1 MLYSLFSMVIKD
13 LKLILRNKQLMIT
26 SFAFPFI
33 VFFIFSFT
41 FSDLMKRKPV
51 IEPFKVAVVDYENS
65 NLSNTL
71 INNFKNYKSFSN
83 FVNLQILSIE
93 EAKLKFSQNK
103 LTAIVEIPSDFSRS
117 LYYCENAPLKV
128 TINEKEPLKG
138 TVFKNIMESYGKFV
152 SSVEAGVY
160 TLDNSIEYLNL
171 TPNEEEKYIEQF
183 SVKLIL
189 SSLDRGSFFEDNK
202 YENIPSS
209 SSLQYFMF
217 SISLVFIMYIALTA
231 GTFIIQEKN
240 NGCLYRLKTAPSSF
254 WLITLSKCLAFSLF
268 SLVQA
273 LIFML
278 PIVLLCRV
286 NLGFNFGSIL
296 ILLLLA
302 IFFIVSFAILSST
315 FFKSEEACILFGNIF
330 IFLLAIAGGSFIPL
344 QLMPPDLQNISMFT
358 PNYWLIKGF
367 LCLSNSQSL
376 YSQRYTVIV
385 LVILTIVFLSTFA
398 HRIKTEER

>member
-1 MLYSLFSMVIKD
+1 MLYSLFNMVIKD

-33 VFFIFSFT
+33 VFFIFSFS
-41 FSDLMKRKPV
+41 FSDLMNRKPV

-65 NLSNTL
+65 NLTTTL
-71 INNFKNYKSFSN
+71 ISNFKANESFSN
-83 FVNLQILSIE
+83 LVRLEVVTMEN
-93 EAKLKFSQNK
+93 AKLKFSQNK
-103 LTAIVEIPSDFSRS
+103 LTAIVEIPSNFSQS
-117 LYYCENAPLKV
+117 LYYCENEPLKV

-138 TVFKNIMESYGKFV
+138 TVFKNIMESYSKFV
-152 SSVEAGVY
+152 SSVEAGVN
-160 TLDNSIEYLNL
+160 TLYNSIEYLDL
-171 TPNEEEKYIEQF
+171 TPKEKEKYIEQF

-189 SSLDRGSFFEDNK
+189 SSLDRGSFFQENK

-240 NGCLYRLKTAPSSF
+240 NGCLYRLKTAPSSS
-254 WLITLSKCLAFSLF
+254 WLITLSKCLSFSLF
-268 SLVQA
+268 ALVQA

-278 PIVLLCRV
+278 PIAFLCGVSLAYNFVSLLVLLLV
-286 NLGFNFGSIL
+286 
-296 ILLLLA
+296 A

-330 IFLLAIAGGSFIPL
+330 IFLLAIIGGSFIPL
-344 QLMPPDLQNISMFT
+344 QLMPPELQNISMFT

-367 LCLSNSQSL
+367 LSLINFQSL
-376 YSQRYTVIV
+376 YSQRHV
-385 LVILTIVFLSTFA
+385 LIALVVLTIIFLSTFA
-398 HRIKTEER
+398 HRIKIEER